1 MFGLGVIFLLWK
13 NNSNHNKISNSNT
26 LTSLPMPSLVT
37 VTVRQKLSKNNI
49 SFQQTWT
56 PMPSLETV
64 RQKVPDDGIPDQE
77 KLKEFDVHLLQAV
90 YKNYMSKIQI
100 LCRRQFRMGNLADG
114 GWEICDDI
122 EYRPIH
128 PCVIYSFGYGNK
140 IFIKTIFSIF
150 HVIFV
155 WNLSTIMLWIFL
167 THPWNFQWSIK
178 AALYGNCKQP
188 LFIRVCTHSIN
199 FPKPC
204 LYFSIFFIEKKIQ
217 CLHWQV

>member
-1 MFGLGVIFLLWK
+1 MPTEMGIIMIARNHQLIIFLCMLMFGLGVIFLLWK

-90 YKNYMSKIQI
+90 YKK
-100 LCRRQFRMGNLADG
+100 
-114 GWEICDDI
+114 
-122 EYRPIH
+122 
-128 PCVIYSFGYGNK
+128 
-140 IFIKTIFSIF
+140 
-150 HVIFV
+150 
-155 WNLSTIMLWIFL
+155 
-167 THPWNFQWSIK
+167 
-178 AALYGNCKQP
+178 
-188 LFIRVCTHSIN
+188 
-199 FPKPC
+199 
-204 LYFSIFFIEKKIQ
+204 
-217 CLHWQV
+217 